1 MSYLIPYIP
10 IGLVLVAGLGFG
22 IANLILGR
30 LIGPQRKNPNKEMA
44 YESGMEPEGEAN
56 VRIPVKFYMVGLLF
70 LLFDIEGVF
79 VLAWASIFNDSGI
92 AFGSEMIPF
101 SQGTFRGFAF
111 LEMLTFIAILLLG
124 YVYAWRKGGFRWS

>member
-10 IGLVLVAGLGFG
+10 IGLVIIAGVGFG
-22 IANLILGR
+22 IVNLILGGM
-30 LIGPQRKNPNKEMA
+30 IGPKRGNPNKGLA

-79 VLAWASIFNDSGI
+79 MLAWASVFNDSGV
-92 AFGSEMIPF
+92 AFETELIPF
-101 SQGTFRGFAF
+101 TQAAFRGFAF
-111 LEMLTFIAILLLG
+111 LEMMAFILILVLG
-124 YVYAWRKGGFRWS
+124 YVYVWRKGGFRWS

>member
-10 IGLVLVAGLGFG
+10 IGLVLVAGLVFG
-22 IANLILGR
+22 VANLILGK
-30 LIGPQRKNPNKEMA
+30 LIGPQRENPNKSLA

-92 AFGSEMIPF
+92 PFETEMVPF
-101 SQGTFRGFAF
+101 TQTAFRGFAY
-111 LEMLTFIAILLLG
+111 LEMLTFIAILMLG
-124 YVYAWRKGGFRWS
+124 YVYVWRKGGFRWS